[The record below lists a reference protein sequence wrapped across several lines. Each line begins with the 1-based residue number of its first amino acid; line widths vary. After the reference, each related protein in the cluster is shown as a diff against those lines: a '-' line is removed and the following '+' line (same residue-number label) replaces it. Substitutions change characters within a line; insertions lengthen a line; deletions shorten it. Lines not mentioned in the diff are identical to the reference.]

1 MLDQFLEKIP
11 KNYIETFEI
20 KKNDYNPRL
29 ISFTMTGSGAL
40 EWSTIILEI
49 DEAVTIEIIEENQGY
64 VIIDHPNKY
73 ILKLYDFGSMIIY
86 IF

>member
-20 KKNDYNPRL
+20 QKNYYNPSL
-29 ISFTMTGSGAL
+29 IRFRMTGSGAL
-40 EWSTIILEI
+40 EWSTIVLDI
-49 DEAVTIEIIEENQGY
+49 DETVTIEIIEGNQGY

-73 ILKLYDFGSMIIY
+73 ILKLYDYGSMEIY